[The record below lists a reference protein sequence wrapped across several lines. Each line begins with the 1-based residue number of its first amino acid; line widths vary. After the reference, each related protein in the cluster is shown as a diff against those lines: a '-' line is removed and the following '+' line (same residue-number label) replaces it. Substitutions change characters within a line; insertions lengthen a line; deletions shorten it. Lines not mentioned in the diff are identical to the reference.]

1 MLNDNCGDNMSRDFI
16 GYLLGLI
23 IFIIGIPFIM
33 YLASSSPDL
42 SRIGLIQLLILII
55 FAVVGIG
62 LSVWSIVYMKNVGG
76 GDPFDA
82 FNHEVAPRTSSLM
95 TDGPYGICRNP
106 MLLGVFI
113 YHIGVL
119 IALLSIGAV
128 VVLIIEILIMNVQVR
143 KEEQR
148 LKNDFGKDYEDY
160 VENSN
165 RFLPKLNF

>member
-1 MLNDNCGDNMSRDFI
+1 MHRDII
-16 GYLLGLI
+16 GYVLGLV

-33 YLASSSPDL
+33 YLASGSL
-42 SRIGLIQLLILII
+42 NLVEIGLISWILLFILAI
-55 FAVVGIG
+55 VGIG

-76 GDPFDA
+76 GNPFDA

-113 YHIGVL
+113 YHVGVL
-119 IALLSIGAV
+119 IALLSFGA
-128 VVLIIEILIMNVQVR
+128 LIIFIIEVLIMNVQVK

-148 LKNDFGKDYEDY
+148 LKKDFGRDYDEY
-160 VENSN
+160 VRKSN
-165 RFLPKLNF
+165 RFLPKIR

>member
-1 MLNDNCGDNMSRDFI
+1 MNRDI
-16 GYLLGLI
+16 VGYLLGLV

-33 YLASSSPDL
+33 YLASGSPNL
-42 SRIGLIQLLILII
+42 AEMGLIKWILLIVLAI
-55 FAVVGIG
+55 VGIG

-76 GDPFDA
+76 GNPFDA
-82 FNHEVAPRTSSLM
+82 FNHEVAPRTNFLM

-119 IALLSIGAV
+119 IAILSIGALLV
-128 VVLIIEILIMNVQVR
+128 FIIEVLIMNVQVK

-148 LKNDFGKDYEDY
+148 LKEDFGRDYEEY
-160 VENSN
+160 VRNSN
-165 RFLPKLNF
+165 RFFPKLR

>member
-1 MLNDNCGDNMSRDFI
+1 MNRDFI

-23 IFIIGIPFIM
+23 IFIIGIPYVM
-33 YLASSSPDL
+33 YLASGSPNL
-42 SRIGLIQLLILII
+42 AEIGLRGLLILII
-55 FAVVGIG
+55 LAITGIG
-62 LSVWSIVYMKNVGG
+62 LSVWSFVYMKNVGG
-76 GDPFDA
+76 GNPFDA

-119 IALLSIGAV
+119 IALLSVESLLIF
-128 VVLIIEILIMNVQVR
+128 IIEVLIMNVQVK

-148 LKNDFGKDYEDY
+148 LKIDFGKDYEEY
-160 VENSN
+160 VKNSN
-165 RFLPKLNF
+165 RFFPKLK